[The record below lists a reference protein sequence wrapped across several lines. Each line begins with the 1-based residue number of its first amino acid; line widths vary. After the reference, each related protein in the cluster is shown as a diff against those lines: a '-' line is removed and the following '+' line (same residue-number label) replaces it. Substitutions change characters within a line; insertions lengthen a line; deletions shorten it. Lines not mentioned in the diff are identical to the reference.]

1 MQKVNELLPP
11 PGEVQKVIF
20 PAIPSLPFWLYQP
33 GRVRNMQ
40 RILVV
45 VHGIS
50 RDAEEQLDCYR
61 TIADELGCWLVAPQF
76 KSKAFP
82 RYQQLCAGS
91 GQPRADIALNSFL
104 ALWRSMHGQSYLKIW
119 LAGYS
124 GGAQFAH
131 RYALH
136 HPQQIAA
143 MILGSSGWYSFPDQ
157 QVKYPRGLFRSV
169 ALGSVRLE
177 EMLNIPMLVTVGDED
192 VLRDN
197 SLKTSESLD
206 QQQGENRLQRA
217 LNWCESIKPLQQA
230 KTYKPVQFK
239 LLNGQGHNF
248 YKNMQQGG
256 MASLVLQFLLQS
268 EGSNNEQNTNPVDQY
283 SDNSYLRVPN

>member
-1 MQKVNELLPP
+1 MQKVNELLPL
-11 PGEVQKVIF
+11 PGEVQRVVF
-20 PAIPSLPFWLYQP
+20 PAISNLPFWLYQP
-33 GRVRNMQ
+33 VRVRNMQ
-40 RILVV
+40 RLLVV

-61 TIADELGCWLVAPQF
+61 TLADELGCWLVAPQF
-76 KSKAFP
+76 KRKEFP

-104 ALWRSMHGQSYLKIW
+104 ALWRSMHGQPYLKIW

-143 MILGSSGWYSFPDQ
+143 MVLGSAGWYSFPDQ
-157 QVKYPRGLFRSV
+157 QVRYPRGITRSP
-169 ALGSVRLE
+169 ALDPVRLE

-192 VLRDN
+192 DLRDS
-197 SLKTSESLD
+197 SLRTSESLD
-206 QQQGENRLQRA
+206 RQQGRNRFERA
-217 LNWCESIKPLQQA
+217 INWYESVRLLQQETTHKA
-230 KTYKPVQFK
+230 IQLKV
-239 LLNGQGHNF
+239 LSGQGHNF

-256 MASLVLQFLLQS
+256 MAALVLQFLLQS
-268 EGSNNEQNTNPVDQY
+268 EGYHNEKNKDSIDRCDDY
-283 SDNSYLRVPN
+283 RYLRVSG

>member
-1 MQKVNELLPP
+1 MRKVNEQLPL

-20 PAIPSLPFWLYQP
+20 PAISGLPFWLYQP
-33 GRVRNMQ
+33 VKVRNMQ

-50 RDAEEQLDCYR
+50 RDAKEQLDCYR
-61 TIADELGCWLVAPQF
+61 VLADELGCWLVAPQF
-76 KSKAFP
+76 KSQNYP

-91 GQPRADIALNSFL
+91 GQPRADVALNSFL
-104 ALWRSMHGQSYLKIW
+104 ALWRGMHGQPYLKIW

-143 MILGSSGWYSFPDQ
+143 MVLGSAGWYSFPDQ
-157 QVKYPRGLFRSV
+157 NIKYPRGITRTQ
-169 ALGSVRLE
+169 ALGPVRLD
-177 EMLNIPMLVTVGDED
+177 EMLSIPMLVTVGDED
-192 VLRDN
+192 NLRDS
-197 SLKTSESLD
+197 SLRTSKSLD
-206 QQQGENRLQRA
+206 QQQGRNRLERA
-217 LNWCESIKPLQQA
+217 LSWCGSIRQLQQE
-230 KTYKPVQFK
+230 KTENPVQ
-239 LLNGQGHNF
+239 LEVLSGQGHNF

-256 MASLVLQFLLQS
+256 MAASVLQFLLQS
-268 EGSNNEQNTNPVDQY
+268 EGSNNAKNTD
-283 SDNSYLRVPN
+283 SIDRCTGHRYLRVSG

>member
-1 MQKVNELLPP
+1 MQKANELLPP
-11 PGEVQKVIF
+11 PGEAQRVVF
-20 PAIPSLPFWLYQP
+20 PAISGLPLWIYQP
-33 GRVRNMQ
+33 RKVSNMQ

-50 RDAEEQLDCYR
+50 RDAEEQLNCYR
-61 TIADELGCWLVAPQF
+61 TLADELGCWLVAPQF
-76 KSKAFP
+76 DSKAFP

-104 ALWRSMHGQSYLKIW
+104 ALWRGMHGQSYLKIW

-143 MILGSSGWYSFPDQ
+143 MILGSAGWYSFPDQ
-157 QVKYPRGLFRSV
+157 KAKYPRGLSRSV
-169 ALGSVRLE
+169 ALEPVRLE
-177 EMLNIPMLVTVGDED
+177 EMLKIPMLVTVGDED
-192 VLRDN
+192 NLRDS
-197 SLKTSESLD
+197 SLRSSAALD
-206 QQQGENRLQRA
+206 QQQGDNRVQRA
-217 LNWCESIKPLQQA
+217 FNWCESIKQLQLE
-230 KTYKPVQFK
+230 KTEKPVQLK
-239 LLNGQGHNF
+239 ILSGQGHNF

-256 MASLVLQFLLQS
+256 MAALVLQFLLQS
-268 EGSNNEQNTNPVDQY
+268 EENNNEQSAISVDRY
-283 SDNSYLRVPN
+283 SDYSNLRVSG